1 MDNLR
6 IIPVTN
12 EELILS
18 VSAMAEEIWH
28 EHYDKL
34 IRNKQ
39 VDYMLEKFLS
49 PEAIRKEIEEE
60 NYEFFLISYDYTFAG
75 FSAIQETDGSL
86 FLSKLY
92 IHEDFRKKHISSEML
107 RKYIELC
114 KLRNLDKIW
123 LTVNKHNFRSI
134 DVYKHFGFE
143 TVREECNDIGD
154 GYVMDDYI
162 MELSVKQSN

>member
-34 IRNKQ
+34 LGNKQ

-49 PEAIRKEIEEE
+49 PDSLRQQIEE
-60 NYEFFLISYDYTFAG
+60 NDYEYFLISYDYTFAG
-75 FSAIQETDGSL
+75 FAGIQEKDGSL

-92 IHEDFRKKHISSEML
+92 IHKDFRGKHISSEML
-107 RKYIELC
+107 QKFIELC

-123 LTVNKHNFRSI
+123 LTVNKHNSGSI
-134 DVYKHFGFE
+134 NVYKHFGFE
-143 TVREECNDIGD
+143 TVREECNDIGE

-162 MELSVKQSN
+162 MELEVK

>member
-6 IIPVTN
+6 IITVTN

-28 EHYDKL
+28 EHYDKML
-34 IRNKQ
+34 GSQQ

-49 PEAIRKEIEEE
+49 PEAIRREIEEE

-75 FSAIQETDGSL
+75 FSAIQEKDGSL

-92 IHEDFRKKHISSEML
+92 VHEDFRKRHISSEML

-114 KLRNLDKIW
+114 KLRKLNKIW

-143 TVREECNDIGD
+143 TVREECNDIGN

-162 MELSVKQSN
+162 MELSVE

>member
-12 EELILS
+12 EELVLS

-28 EHYDKL
+28 EYYDKL
-34 IRNKQ
+34 IGTQQ

-49 PEAIRKEIEEE
+49 PETLVKQISEED
-60 NYEFFLISYDYTFAG
+60 YEYFLISYDYTFAG
-75 FSAIQETDGSL
+75 FAAIQEKNGSL

-92 IHEDFRKKHISSEML
+92 VHEDFRKKHISSEMI
-107 RKYIELC
+107 RKFIELC
-114 KLRNLDKIW
+114 KLRNLEKIW
-123 LTVNKHNFRSI
+123 LTVNKRNFRSI

-143 TVREECNDIGD
+143 TVRKECNDIGE

-162 MELSVKQSN
+162 MELSVK